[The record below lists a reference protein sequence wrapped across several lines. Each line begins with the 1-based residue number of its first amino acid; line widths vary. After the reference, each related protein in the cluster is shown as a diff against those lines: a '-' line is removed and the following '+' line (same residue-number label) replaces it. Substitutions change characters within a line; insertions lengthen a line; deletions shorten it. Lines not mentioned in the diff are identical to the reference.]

1 MRRMRWHVAIKRS
14 WLSGVG
20 ATASDYVFSAAP
32 ASFGHNR
39 SGFIVK
45 SMCSSGALRRYSQRP
60 AGLDARSIAGVL
72 ALLSI
77 AFATYLAIRFAGQ
90 PLLER
95 HGFRQTQTALS
106 AFWIARDGFHLDY
119 ETPVVGFPW
128 DIPFE
133 FPLFQGLVAL
143 IYRLTGFPLDATG
156 RLLSFAFL
164 VACLAPARLIGTRL
178 GLSPL
183 TRATFVVLLFTSPQ
197 YLFWGRAFMIETAAL
212 FFSLAFIPFAIDILR
227 REKGWLAPIA
237 ACAAM
242 TMALLVKATTAL
254 PVLAV
259 LGVAWL
265 ATLRTRRPGSND
277 LLAALAAFAVP
288 LTIGTMWVNFTD
300 AVKLHNPIGASLTSQ
315 ALSAWNFG
323 TLQQRISPQLW
334 KDVILAWGIGRNAGS
349 ALGGTVLLAALLW
362 PTPFPRRKLVIAA
375 LCLYLLPLLMFTN
388 LQIVHDYYQTSCVI
402 FLIAA
407 LSIAIGE
414 WLPQFS
420 RRAGLSVLI
429 MSAAAIINVIAFASS
444 GYAAALTASLGE
456 NPKLAV
462 AHFVREHVPYTE
474 PVVIYGLDWSS
485 EVAYYAERRA
495 LTVPPWFYD
504 YQRTWTEPE
513 QFLGGVSPGAFV
525 ICPSRTP
532 PTSDQV
538 NERLLANQAL
548 RAQVIAGCLILYRPE
563 QKPEAAGDAPR

>member
-1 MRRMRWHVAIKRS
+1 
-14 WLSGVG
+14 
-20 ATASDYVFSAAP
+20 
-32 ASFGHNR
+32 
-39 SGFIVK
+39 
-45 SMCSSGALRRYSQRP
+45 MCSSGALRRYSQRP

-143 IYRLTGFPLDATG
+143 IYRVTGFPLDATG

-164 VACLAPARLIGTRL
+164 VACLGPARLIGTRL
-178 GLSPL
+178 ALSPL
-183 TRATFVVLLFTSPQ
+183 TRSTFVVLLFTSPQ

-212 FFSLAFIPFAIDILR
+212 FLSLAFIPFAIDILR

-259 LGVAWL
+259 LGLAWL
-265 ATLRTRRPGSND
+265 ATLRTRRPGPTD
-277 LLAALAAFAVP
+277 LLAAFVAFAIP
-288 LTIGTMWVNFTD
+288 LAIGTMWVNFTD
-300 AVKLHNPIGASLTSQ
+300 AIKLHNPIGASLTSQ
-315 ALSAWNFG
+315 ALSTWNFG

-334 KDVILAWGIGRNAGS
+334 KDVILARGIGRNAGS
-349 ALGGTVLLAALLW
+349 VLGGTVLLVALLW

-414 WLPQFS
+414 WLPRFS
-420 RRAGLSVLI
+420 RRGRLSVLI

-462 AHFVREHVPYTE
+462 AHFVREHVPSTQ

-504 YQRTWTEPE
+504 YQRTWMEPE
-513 QFLGGVSPGAFV
+513 RFLGGVSPGAFV
-525 ICPSRTP
+525 ICPSQAP

-563 QKPEAAGDAPR
+563 QKPEATADAPR